1 MNLICV
7 NPADVERTWPFVSSM
22 MYVAM
27 KRGDFSSFKVV
38 ERAVLDGKM
47 LLWLVHQDK
56 KIAAAVITQI
66 TSTEWRK
73 VLSIVACS
81 GKDMD
86 EWLPLITDIEKFAG
100 SEGCH
105 AVRIIGR
112 HGWERKLPQ
121 YRPTRV
127 VLERVL

>member
-7 NPADVERTWPFVSSM
+7 DPKDAERVWPFVSTM
-22 MYVAM
+22 MYTAM

-38 ERAVLDGKM
+38 EQKVLGGEM
-47 LLWLVHQDK
+47 LLWLAHQDK
-56 KIAAAVITQI
+56 KIAAAAITQI

-86 EWLPLITDIEKFAG
+86 EWLPLLSDIEKFAG
-100 SEGCH
+100 SEGCQ
-105 AVRIIGR
+105 AVRIVGR

-121 YRPTRV
+121 YRPHRV
-127 VLERVL
+127 VLERIL